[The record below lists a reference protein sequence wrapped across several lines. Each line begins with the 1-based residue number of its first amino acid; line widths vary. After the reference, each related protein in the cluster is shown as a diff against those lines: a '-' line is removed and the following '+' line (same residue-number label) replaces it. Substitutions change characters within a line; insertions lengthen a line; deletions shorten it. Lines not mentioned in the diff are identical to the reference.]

1 MGYRYLNNN
10 ALGKLEE
17 DCTVRAISCAIGESW
32 DTVYERLSDSA
43 RDKGT
48 MMDNRDFIIDYLDS
62 RYKRVYTD
70 CMTVGCASWE
80 YRDNI
85 VLITMVGHITCSKY
99 GVIYDTFDP
108 RDRSVEFVWIVK

>member
-17 DCTVRAISCAIGESW
+17 DCTVRAISCATNRSW
-32 DTVYERLSDSA
+32 DYVYECLSDA
-43 RDKGT
+43 AQANGT
-48 MMDNRDFIIDYLDS
+48 MMDNRDFIINYLDS
-62 RYKRVYTD
+62 KYERVYTD
-70 CMTVGCASWE
+70 CVTVGCASLE